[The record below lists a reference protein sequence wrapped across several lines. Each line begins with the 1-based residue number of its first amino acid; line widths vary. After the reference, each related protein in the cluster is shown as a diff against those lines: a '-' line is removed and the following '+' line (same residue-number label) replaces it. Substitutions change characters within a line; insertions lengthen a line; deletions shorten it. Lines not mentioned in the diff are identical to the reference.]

1 MLGKNEKYIVYV
13 NTEYL
18 VAHPYLGS
26 MFFRTSNSPWDGYP
40 FDDFMMAM
48 RFAQKLG
55 GIVMKHN
62 RLTGE
67 LTGGWM

>member
-1 MLGKNEKYIVYV
+1 MLVRNEKYIVCV
-13 NTEYL
+13 GNEYL

-26 MFFRTSNSPWDGYP
+26 TFFRTSNSPWDAYP
-40 FDDFMMAM
+40 FDDFMVAM

-62 RLTGE
+62 RVTGE
-67 LTGGWM
+67 LIGGWM